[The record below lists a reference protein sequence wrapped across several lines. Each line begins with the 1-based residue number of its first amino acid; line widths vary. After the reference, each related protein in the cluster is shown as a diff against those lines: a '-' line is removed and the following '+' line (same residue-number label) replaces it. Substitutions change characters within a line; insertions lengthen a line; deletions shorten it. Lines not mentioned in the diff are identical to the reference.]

1 MLSKRALILAKVETS
16 YGSDPTPTPAADS
29 ILVFDPVVKVNAD
42 KLERPVVRPSLSQIP
57 HLIGKKYVEITFST
71 ELKHSGTVDTPPEV
85 AALLQACGLAETVNA
100 TVSVVYDP
108 ASSSLASCTIYAYLD
123 GLVHKITGCRG
134 SFEIVGEAGA
144 QPKNNWT
151 FHGIYATP
159 SDAAIPAGAAYDSSK
174 GPVFQNATFSWGGYS
189 AKIQQLSLNLNNDLS
204 QREVVT
210 AAHGVAAIE
219 IVGRTPGGSINPEA
233 VSEATRPFWANW
245 EAGSGATLQLVIG
258 DSGGNIIQI
267 DSDTN
272 GCVKESIS
280 WGDRNGVRIYDIPFG
295 LYGSSGDDEIKLTF
309 K

>member
-1 MLSKRALILAKVETS
+1 MLTKRALILAKIETS
-16 YGSDPTPTPAADS
+16 YATDPTPTPASDS

-57 HLIGKKYVEITFST
+57 HLIGKKHVEVSFAS
-71 ELKHSGTVDTPPEV
+71 ELKGSGSLGVAPEI
-85 AALLQACGLAETVNA
+85 ASLLRACGLAETINA
-100 TVSVVYDP
+100 GVDVQYDP
-108 ASSSLASCTIYAYLD
+108 ASSSLESCTLYVYLD

-134 SFEIVGEAGA
+134 SFELVGEAGE
-144 QPKNNWT
+144 QPRINWK
-151 FHGIYATP
+151 FQGLYQTP
-159 SDAAIPAGAAYDSSK
+159 VDAGIPAGAAYDSSK
-174 GPVFQNATFSWGGYS
+174 GLVFQNATFSWGGYS
-189 AKIQQLSLNLNNDLS
+189 ANIQQLSLNLNNELA
-204 QREVVT
+204 QRESVT
-210 AAHGVAAIE
+210 ATHGVDGIE

-233 VSEATRPFWANW
+233 VTEATRPFWANW
-245 EAGSGATLQLVIG
+245 EAGSGTTLQVVIG
-258 DSGGNIIQI
+258 DAGGNIIQI